1 MSDVNL
7 DELFEAL
14 QPDFGLPEKKQ
25 GRTAWEER
33 IIAGFEEIQ
42 QFVSRHNRLPLADE
56 GNDIFERIYA
66 VRLNALRASEECRQ
80 ILQQCD
86 VQNLLGQADEQVHGD
101 IGDDELLSE
110 LQDMMAESDITR
122 LTHVRSHTERF
133 DVPEYIANRQPC
145 ENFDEFAPLFERVKT
160 ELKEGIRQTRP
171 FNKQSGIRLKI
182 EQGDWFIL
190 GGQMAYIAEAGED
203 FKIKN
208 GDTDARLRVIFDNK
222 TESDLLSRSL
232 QRALYRDDAGRR
244 ITARNDASLFGS
256 ELDED
261 DIESGTIYVL
271 RSLSDHPFVREHRD
285 LIHKI
290 GVTGGKVAARIAD
303 AEHDATF
310 LLAKVEVVAEYK
322 LSNINR
328 SKLERILHKL
338 FATAQLNITIQ
349 DRFGHPIQPKEWF
362 FLPLNVIDQAV
373 QAIVDGSIT
382 QLAYDPESANL
393 ISIHD

>member
-25 GRTAWEER
+25 GRTAREER

-42 QFVSRHNRLPLADE
+42 QFVGQHNHLPLADE

-66 VRLNALRASEECRQ
+66 VRLNALRSSEECRQ
-80 ILQQCD
+80 LLQQWD
-86 VQNLLGQADEQVHGD
+86 VQNLLGQANEQVHSD
-101 IGDDELLSE
+101 ISDDELLLE
-110 LQDMMAESDITR
+110 LQEMMAESDITR

-133 DVPEYIANRQPC
+133 AVPEYIANREPC
-145 ENFDEFAPLFERVKT
+145 EDFDEFLPLFEQVKN
-160 ELKEGIRQTRP
+160 ELKEGTRQTRP

-190 GGQMAYIAEAGED
+190 GGQIVYVAKLGEEFD
-203 FKIKN
+203 SPQGKK
-208 GDTDARLRVIFDNK
+208 DARLRVVFSNG
-222 TESDLLSRSL
+222 TESNLLRLSL
-232 QRALYRDDAGRR
+232 VRALYKDETARR
-244 ITARNDASLFGS
+244 ITAPDSSYLFGDFL
-256 ELDED
+256 EKGDL
-261 DIESGTIYVL
+261 ESGTIYVL
-271 RSLSDHPFVREHRD
+271 RSLSNHPYVAEHRE

-290 GVTGGKVAARIAD
+290 GVTGGKVETRIAN
-303 AEHDATF
+303 AEHDTTF

-338 FATAQLNITIQ
+338 FADAQLNITIQ

-362 FLPLNVIDQAV
+362 LLPLNVIDQAV

-382 QLAYDPESANL
+382 QLAYDPETAQL
-393 ISIHD
+393 V